1 MKKLIIFLKL
11 LFVVSVFSKSAI
23 ADELRDFL
31 MQQIEGNE
39 YQPAL
44 YADEYQMYVVNFM
57 EVGDHAVIPKAELEG
72 LVAMWEIA
80 KSNNMSVTTKSFN
93 ILSRSETQ
101 NFISATWEYEF
112 EVSWGDLQYV
122 VEHSGISVLLKTDE
136 GYIHIFGAMTGDPQ
150 N

>member
-1 MKKLIIFLKL
+1 MKKIIIVLKL

-31 MQQIEGNE
+31 MQQMEGNE

-44 YADEYQMYVVNFM
+44 FADEYQMYVVNFM
-57 EVGDHAVIPKAELEG
+57 EVGDHTVIPKAELEG
-72 LVAMWEIA
+72 WFELQRIA
-80 KSNNMSVTTKSFN
+80 ESLNLSQTLKSFN

-101 NFISATWEYEF
+101 NFISATWEYEL
-112 EVSWGDLQYV
+112 EMSWGDVQYV

-136 GYIHIFGAMTGDPQ
+136 GYIHIFDAMTGDPQ